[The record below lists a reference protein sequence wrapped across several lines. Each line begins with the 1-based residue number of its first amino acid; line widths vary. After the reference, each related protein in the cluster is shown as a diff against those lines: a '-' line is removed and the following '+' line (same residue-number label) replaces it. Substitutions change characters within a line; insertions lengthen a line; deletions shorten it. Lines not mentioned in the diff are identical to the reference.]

1 MTHQKNQASSCEEI
15 SQMGRTQE
23 HPGTAML
30 HAARMAGTP
39 VCLQLASAR
48 SSGPRT
54 TVLSRHHGHICG
66 RQGSILPSS
75 PTPTCPPF
83 S

>member
-1 MTHQKNQASSCEEI
+1 MAHQKNQASSCEEI

-30 HAARMAGTP
+30 RSQDGQDS
-39 VCLQLASAR
+39 CLPADLASAR

-66 RQGSILPSS
+66 RQSSILPSS